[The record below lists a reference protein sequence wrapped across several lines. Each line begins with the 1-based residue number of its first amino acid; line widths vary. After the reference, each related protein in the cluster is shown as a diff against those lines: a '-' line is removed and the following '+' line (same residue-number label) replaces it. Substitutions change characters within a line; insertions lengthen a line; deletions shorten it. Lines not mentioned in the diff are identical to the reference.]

1 VYEAAVPYWA
11 DKRVTVTGGAGFL
24 GSFVTGLLQ
33 VAGAKVSVPRS
44 AEFDLRDRLAVQRL
58 YQRDR
63 PDHVFHLAAKVGG
76 IGANLAN
83 AGTFFYDNLMMGMN
97 VLHEAQ
103 ALGVSRVLAVG
114 TICAYPKFCPVPFHE
129 DDLWNGYPEETNAP
143 YGIAKK
149 ALSVMSDAYRRQ
161 FGFRSTVVYPVN
173 LYGPRDNFDL
183 ASSHVIPAMIRKF
196 LEARASG
203 AAEVVLWGD
212 GSATREFLYVEDC
225 AKALLLAAEKYDA
238 SEPVNLGSGEEI
250 SIRDLA
256 SLIAGAA
263 GFSGRFVWDASKPN
277 GQPRRRLE
285 VSRARERFGF
295 AAQTRLAEG
304 IARTIA
310 WYRQERA

>member
-1 VYEAAVPYWA
+1 
-11 DKRVTVTGGAGFL
+11 
-24 GSFVTGLLQ
+24 
-33 VAGAKVSVPRS
+33 
-44 AEFDLRDRLAVQRL
+44 
-58 YQRDR
+58 
-63 PDHVFHLAAKVGG
+63 
-76 IGANLAN
+76 
-83 AGTFFYDNLMMGMN
+83 
-97 VLHEAQ
+97 
-103 ALGVSRVLAVG
+103 
-114 TICAYPKFCPVPFHE
+114 
-129 DDLWNGYPEETNAP
+129 
-143 YGIAKK
+143 
-149 ALSVMSDAYRRQ
+149 VMSDAYRRQ